1 MRTLAVMCAAAIHM
15 MPLAGCVSKNKFE
28 EGFTW
33 DIADTA
39 KLTGLTITDGVVIK
53 APVGY
58 KVTMTVGD
66 AAKVNQAGT
75 CKGKIVHTV
84 TND

>member
-1 MRTLAVMCAAAIHM
+1 VPQRFSWCLWPDAAQ
-15 MPLAGCVSKNKFE
+15 KNKFE
-28 EGFTW
+28 AGSTW
-33 DIADTA
+33 EIADTA
-39 KLTGLTITDGVVIK
+39 KLTGLTIAAGVAIN

-66 AAKVNQAGT
+66 AAKVNRAGT